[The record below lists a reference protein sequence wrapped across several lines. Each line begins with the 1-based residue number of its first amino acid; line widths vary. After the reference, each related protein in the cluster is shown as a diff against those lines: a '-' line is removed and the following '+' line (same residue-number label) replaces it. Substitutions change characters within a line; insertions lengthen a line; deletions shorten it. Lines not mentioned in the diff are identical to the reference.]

1 MGSKDTNVPT
11 VPATAK
17 QGNDPDDPSTWSWVE
32 PSVWTERML
41 AALGNGVKGGKW
53 YALMDKVT
61 ASHTLRAAWQRVARN
76 RGAAGVDRVSI
87 KRFEAKA
94 ASYLLELEEALR
106 DGSYRPAAVRRVHI
120 PKGNTTRPLGIPT
133 VKDRV
138 VQTALKLVLEPIFE
152 KEFLPVSYGFRP
164 RRGCKDA
171 LGEVDRWVKAGYT
184 WVVDADVARYFDT
197 IPHDRVLTCVREK
210 VSDGQVLHLVQRF
223 VEQDVLDGMDRWT
236 PVAGTPQ
243 GAVISPLLS
252 NVYLHSLDVRM
263 TKAGRK
269 IVRYADDFVILC
281 QSQEEAEAALAEVE
295 AWTVQHGL
303 ALNPDKT
310 TVGNCTQ
317 AGQGFD
323 FLGYRFE
330 GGHRCVR
337 RKSLQA
343 LKDKIR
349 GLTGRTRSGSMR
361 GIIAEL
367 NPILKGWFGYFKHAR
382 GSTFRALDGFVRR
395 RLRAV
400 LRKREKR
407 PGFGRTQRDHY
418 RWPNAFFAVHGLFT
432 FHEAHVLASQSR

>member
-1 MGSKDTNVPT
+1 MPCDEGCR
-11 VPATAK
+11 TAVLGK
-17 QGNDPDDPSTWSWVE
+17 
-32 PSVWTERML
+32 TERTVGWE
-41 AALGNGVKGGKW
+41 GNGCPVRSELVRHCIGGNPQSTDRLW
-53 YALMDKVT
+53 LPPLNH
-61 ASHTLRAAWQRVARN
+61 SFTL
-76 RGAAGVDRVSI
+76 
-87 KRFEAKA
+87 
-94 ASYLLELEEALR
+94 
-106 DGSYRPAAVRRVHI
+106 
-120 PKGNTTRPLGIPT
+120 
-133 VKDRV
+133 
-138 VQTALKLVLEPIFE
+138 
-152 KEFLPVSYGFRP
+152 
-164 RRGCKDA
+164 
-171 LGEVDRWVKAGYT
+171 
-184 WVVDADVARYFDT
+184 
-197 IPHDRVLTCVREK
+197 
-210 VSDGQVLHLVQRF
+210 
-223 VEQDVLDGMDRWT
+223 
-236 PVAGTPQ
+236 
-243 GAVISPLLS
+243 
-252 NVYLHSLDVRM
+252 
-263 TKAGRK
+263 
-269 IVRYADDFVILC
+269 DFVIRC

-361 GIIAEL
+361 DIIAEL